1 MALGIDS
8 ATAHL
13 ATPVEGHC
21 MRNLIV
27 ARRKGES
34 KLPLENDSEALFAA
48 FLVAAALSMLA
59 MICGI
64 ALAIA

>member
-1 MALGIDS
+1 
-8 ATAHL
+8 
-13 ATPVEGHC
+13 

-27 ARRKGES
+27 ERRKGES
-34 KLPLENDSEALFAA
+34 KLPLENDSEGLFAA
-48 FLVAAALSMLA
+48 FLFAAALSMLA